1 MNQLE
6 IKRRKSRL
14 IHVGNVPVGGDSE
27 ITVQSMTNTL
37 TTDIKK
43 TVEQIKE
50 LEKVGADLIR
60 VSVPDEDSA
69 KAFKKLKSKRKFH

>member
-14 IHVGNVPVGGDSE
+14 IHVGSVPVGGDSE

-43 TVEQIKE
+43 TVDQIKE

-60 VSVPDEDSA
+60 VSVPDENSA
-69 KAFKKLKSKRKFH
+69 KAFKKIRRFF